1 MCKIKDLPAA
11 CAGIAFGIML
21 FLYSQATKWLP
32 VLLHVFTAFIIFQLH
47 GIFFGFLALLCPF
60 VAEAYTFVR
69 FWIEI
74 GFMNYYTLAIAVMT
88 GLYTLPFLV
97 FSLIAKFSSDRK

>member
-1 MCKIKDLPAA
+1 MNKIKDSSAA
-11 CAGIAFGIML
+11 CAGMVFGIVL
-21 FLYSQATKWLP
+21 FLYSQATKWIP
-32 VLLHVFTAFIIFQLH
+32 VLLHVFTAYIIWQLH

-69 FWIEI
+69 CWIAM
-74 GFMNYYTLAIAVMT
+74 GFLNYYTLAIAVVI

-97 FSLIAKFSSDRK
+97 FPLIAKFGSDRK